1 MGSLELGNGGFS
13 AALRRRTSSRLTR
26 AVLDQH
32 GYVCLELVSTCE
44 GTLGLGRITIGNGQV
59 APAVPRVA
67 LREAGPSSKPIAI
80 TGFRP

>member
-1 MGSLELGNGGFS
+1 M
-13 AALRRRTSSRLTR
+13 
-26 AVLDQH
+26 

-44 GTLGLGRITIGNGQV
+44 GTLGLGGITTGNGQI

-67 LREAGPSSKPIAI
+67 LREAEPSSEPIAI